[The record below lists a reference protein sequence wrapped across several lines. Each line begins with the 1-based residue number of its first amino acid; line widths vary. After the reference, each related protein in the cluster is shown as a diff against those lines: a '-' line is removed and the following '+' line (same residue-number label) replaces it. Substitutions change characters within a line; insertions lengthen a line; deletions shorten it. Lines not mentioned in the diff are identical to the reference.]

1 MRAPILPI
9 ATLAVAL
16 LSACGSPTV
25 TAENASMKEVAQK
38 LKESGI
44 ADEKFI
50 EPGHWQMTMT
60 INDMTMPGAPPG
72 MAERMKGAIGKPR
85 TFDSCVTAEEAKKPK
100 EDFFAG
106 EDSGN
111 CRYAHFSMGNGK
123 TSMEMHCSE
132 GGVKRVVKMDGTYSG
147 DAYRMNIKSS
157 GEGGPDNPMAG
168 MTMTATMDAK
178 RTGVCTGKEPG

>member
-72 MAERMKGAIGKPR
+72 MAERMKGAI
-85 TFDSCVTAEEAKKPK
+85 
-100 EDFFAG
+100 
-106 EDSGN
+106 
-111 CRYAHFSMGNGK
+111 
-123 TSMEMHCSE
+123 
-132 GGVKRVVKMDGTYSG
+132 YSG